1 MSQITIEINL
11 EQVFNFN
18 LSGDG
23 IEDANL
29 KDNLLRAEKAV
40 CDQILQI
47 AKSNPNA
54 NKFLSAIFS
63 IEYLYAR
70 LWNKGDNSLPWEVVV
85 AMSDLNLLPEPL
97 APDNDWGNSED
108 VFEICKWDFP
118 ESDFEWIQKLVPSLV
133 QTKEGQSSWEFRG
146 RDIVAKFLGYG
157 IENFEFEPTPR
168 TKIIEIF

>member
-11 EQVFNFN
+11 EQVFKFN
-18 LSGDG
+18 LSGYG

-47 AKSNPNA
+47 ARSNPNA
-54 NKFLSAIFS
+54 NKSLSAIFS
-63 IEYLYAR
+63 IENLYAR
-70 LWNKGDNSLPWEVVV
+70 LWNKGDNNLPWEVVV

-97 APDNDWGNSED
+97 APDDNLRNSGA

-133 QTKEGQSSWEFRG
+133 RGKEDQASWKFRG

-168 TKIIEIF
+168 TKIIKIF